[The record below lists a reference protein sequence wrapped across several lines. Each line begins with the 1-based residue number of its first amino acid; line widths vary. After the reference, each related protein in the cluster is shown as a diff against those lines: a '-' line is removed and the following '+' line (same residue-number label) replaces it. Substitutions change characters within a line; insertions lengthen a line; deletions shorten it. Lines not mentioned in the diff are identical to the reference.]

1 MLVAATVLLWNGIA
15 TGAQLKFGSS
25 PGQAADVHRTCQ
37 LLQKGNQAVQA
48 CALRGD
54 GLWQVA
60 LDEEGPHCAATA
72 TFIDSAQTT
81 SNFGKLRVVTGGDGY
96 TDQEQAYAAGF
107 VEGFLTAARIFD
119 HFSNLKAYFNT
130 MLNETEMVEKSL
142 DWLEVQEAWV
152 NEQLKSA
159 PADEPYWRLIGLVQR
174 QFDGLVDGYQARAK
188 QEQGQEQRLQQQVA
202 AGQQGGVKGGRRMAA
217 GGGEGSGNEDVAVGW
232 LERRDLMFLNSNGD
246 VYDIM
251 DALEAGYGYGD
262 DSDGDESGRGSSSS
276 SSSSSSSG
284 VGAARRGRRHPA
296 AADIDESP
304 LRMSLKLGLQGKC
317 SALIKVT
324 GDLGDLLVGHS
335 THDSF
340 TAMTRI
346 YKHYDFASLADDA
359 IAARRVS
366 FSSYPGELF
375 SDDDFYL
382 LSSGLMVL
390 ETTNHIYVGDVY
402 KPLTPHCVL
411 SWQRIRLANWMAASG
426 EEWVDVFGRFNSGT
440 YNNQYMVLNFN
451 RFVPGKEL
459 QPGLLW
465 VVEQLPDVFLN
476 ADMTQELAR
485 GYWPSYN
492 VAYFPEVYEAAGYP
506 DMIARLEA
514 KGAKKYGFAIRLLK
528 YQIAPRASIFRRD
541 QGAVSNLDGLK
552 KMMRYNDWQKDPIA
566 DGNPVGAVCARGD
579 LAPGKD
585 GLAKGCY
592 DSKVTNAAMALRMES
607 EVVGGPTAQ
616 GQTPFSW
623 TDPRWVSLPH
633 RGMPDTFD
641 FAFERMTPKDLPTTP
656 ECTAAAKAVAA
667 DAAAGASTSRK
678 AHLQQLHAGDGGQAA
693 STA

>member
-1 MLVAATVLLWNGIA
+1 MSPRSTSVGSLAAALLLWTGIA
-15 TGAQLKFGSS
+15 TGANLPTFSS
-25 PGQAADVHRTCQ
+25 LEDATLVHRTCQ
-37 LLQKGNQAVQA
+37 TIQKGTQAVQG
-48 CALRGD
+48 CVLRGN
-54 GLWQVA
+54 GKWQVA
-60 LDEEGPHCAATA
+60 LGATEGSDCAATG
-72 TFIDSAQTT
+72 TFIDSSQTT
-81 SNFGKLRVVTGGDGY
+81 SNFGKLRVVTGAGGGY
-96 TDQEQAYAAGF
+96 TDLEQAYAAGF
-107 VEGFLTAARIFD
+107 LEGYLTAARIFD
-119 HFSNLKAYFNT
+119 HFSNLKTYFNT

-159 PADEPYWRLIGLVQR
+159 PADDPYWRLLGLVQR
-174 QFDGLVDGYQARAK
+174 QFDGLVDGYQARAQQEEAGQK
-188 QEQGQEQRLQQQVA
+188 QQHQQGQRQ
-202 AGQQGGVKGGRRMAA
+202 AGRKAGRRMAP
-217 GGGEGSGNEDVAVGW
+217 GGGTGSGNEDVAVGW
-232 LERRDLMFLNSNGD
+232 LERRDMMFLNSNGD
-246 VYDIM
+246 VYDII

-262 DSDGDESGRGSSSS
+262 DDGSAGNAARPG
-276 SSSSSSSG
+276 G
-284 VGAARRGRRHPA
+284 ARRGRRYPSF
-296 AADIDESP
+296 ADIDESP
-304 LRMSLKLGLQGKC
+304 MRMSLKLGLQGKC

-324 GDLGDLLVGHS
+324 GDLTDLLVGHS

-346 YKHYDFASLADDA
+346 YKHYDFSSLADDA
-359 IAARRVS
+359 ITARRVS

-382 LSSGLMVL
+382 LSTGLMVL

-402 KPLTPHCVL
+402 APLQPHCVL
-411 SWQRIRLANWMAASG
+411 SWQRIRLANWMAATG

-440 YNNQYMVLNFN
+440 YNNQYMVINFN

-465 VVEQLPDVFLN
+465 VVEQLPDIFLT

-514 KGAKKYGFAIRLLK
+514 KGAKKYAFPIRLLK

-541 QGAVSNLDGLK
+541 QGAVANMDSLK
-552 KMMRYNDWQKDPIA
+552 RMMRYNDFQKDPIA

-579 LAPGKD
+579 LATGKD
-585 GLAKGCY
+585 GIAKGCY
-592 DSKVTNAAMALRMES
+592 DSKVTTASMALRMES
-607 EVVGGPTAQ
+607 EVIGGPTAQ
-616 GQTPFSW
+616 GQPPFSW
-623 TDPRWVSLPH
+623 SDPRWVNLPH

-641 FAFERMTPKDLPTTP
+641 FAFERMSPKDLPTTP
-656 ECTAAAKAVAA
+656 ECTEAAKVV
-667 DAAAGASTSRK
+667 AAGAASIGVGQK
-678 AHLQQLHAGDGGQAA
+678 AHLQQLHAADVG
-693 STA
+693 STSSV